1 MMLLVPFWVRWMIR
15 QDDLAERRFD
25 RVKTYIED
33 RFAWPAARPGPGQAM
48 GSVGRTADE
57 LTADSVT
64 TIVRGHAN
72 DVTTVTGAGNGY
84 KPGAEPRLAA
94 DVIPPADAVVLAV
107 PFARYESLPLDR
119 LGGKL
124 VIDAM
129 NYWAPSDGELPEV
142 EGSGLGTS
150 ELVRA
155 KLPLGTRLVK
165 AMNTVGYHELDLDA
179 RLNGAQ
185 DRKAIAVAGDDR
197 EAVRAVSHLID
208 DLGFDPVDAGGLAN
222 GWALEP
228 GTSLFGTGLDAQS
241 TASYLR
247 RNLLGAARACSMPRL

>member
-1 MMLLVPFWVRWMIR
+1 MSEPSGPIR
-15 QDDLAERRFD
+15 TLG
-25 RVKTYIED
+25 I
-33 RFAWPAARPGPGQAM
+33 
-48 GSVGRTADE
+48 
-57 LTADSVT
+57 L
-64 TIVRGHAN
+64 
-72 DVTTVTGAGNGY
+72 GAGRAGATLARKAAEAGY
-84 KPGAEPRLAA
+84 RVLIAASGDPDAIALMIEIIAPGAEPRLAA
-94 DVIPPADAVVLAV
+94 DVIPEADAVVLAV
-107 PFARYESLPLDR
+107 PFAKHGSLPLHR

-142 EGSGLGTS
+142 TGSELGTS

-155 KLPLGTRLVK
+155 KLPPGTRVVK
-165 AMNTVGYHELDLDA
+165 ALNTVGYHELDLDG
-179 RLNGAQ
+179 RPKGAP

-228 GTSLFGTGLDAQS
+228 GTSVFGTGLNAES
-241 TASYLR
+241 TADYLR
-247 RNLLGAARACSMPRL
+247 RNVLGAARGCPMPRRSASQPAGLTE